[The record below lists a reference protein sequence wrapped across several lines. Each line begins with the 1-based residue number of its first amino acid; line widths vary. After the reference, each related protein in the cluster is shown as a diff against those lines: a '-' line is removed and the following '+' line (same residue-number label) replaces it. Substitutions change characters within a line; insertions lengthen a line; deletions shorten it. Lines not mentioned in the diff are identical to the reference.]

1 MALVKRNQLPV
12 GTFTGDKKATIQDP
26 YVGPFPSKVLDN
38 HTVGVDWQGK
48 ANIGKRVNVQD
59 IRVFIKKTNP
69 AIAAGITQKVK
80 ASMAL
85 QIRGGSVMS
94 NDKRLALMRSV
105 TTNPVRNHLP
115 VRAELR
121 DLTYDFVQH

>member
-12 GTFTGDKKATIQDP
+12 GTFTGDKKDP

-48 ANIGKRVNVQD
+48 ANSGKRVNVQD

-69 AIAAGITQKVK
+69 AIAAGITQKVRQVWPCK
-80 ASMAL
+80 
-85 QIRGGSVMS
+85 
-94 NDKRLALMRSV
+94 
-105 TTNPVRNHLP
+105 
-115 VRAELR
+115 
-121 DLTYDFVQH
+121 